1 MMKRSFAE
9 LDTQKKQIAYKV
21 LLASPREIRLQL
33 DINQL
38 LKLAIYSSEEFL
50 CAYHIFVKI
59 VTEHNGNVREWRKRS
74 VIRKIIL
81 ILILYLPIILLLQ
94 ERAGVLRKE
103 LETLPDISGDSFT
116 EISQF
121 YSLASLYLEKRLG
134 FIKEFLI
141 MDSKLHKNRF
151 WNM

>member
-1 MMKRSFAE
+1 MKRSFAE

-21 LLASPREIRLQL
+21 LLGSPREIRLQL

-74 VIRKIIL
+74 VIKKKVIL

-121 YSLASLYLEKRLG
+121 YSLASLYLEKR
-134 FIKEFLI
+134 
-141 MDSKLHKNRF
+141 
-151 WNM
+151 